1 MTDESGVKVIT
12 LLTSGPV
19 ESTGDCGTDRAD
31 EVGDEK
37 GHETT
42 TEPKTIAV
50 TEFAD
55 FVGECSRAYNDGEL
69 GEEAALDA

>member
-42 TEPKTIAV
+42 PEPKTIAV

-55 FVGECSRAYNDGEL
+55 FVGECSRADNDGEL